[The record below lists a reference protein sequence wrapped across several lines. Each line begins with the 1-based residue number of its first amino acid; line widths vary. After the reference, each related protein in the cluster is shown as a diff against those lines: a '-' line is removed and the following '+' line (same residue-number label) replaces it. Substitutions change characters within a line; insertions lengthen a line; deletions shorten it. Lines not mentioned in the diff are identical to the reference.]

1 MWRFSLRSREEE
13 EAAEVLPGSSQA
25 FQRHSCMLALTYMSS
40 FVSAS
45 SISPR
50 TSSISP
56 RASSISPRAS
66 SLAPHPPALPELRTS
81 SGSALTELPRRL
93 GERVVGEETAP
104 PLMD

>member
-1 MWRFSLRSREEE
+1 M
-13 EAAEVLPGSSQA
+13 EVLPEEQRGGGGSSQA

-45 SISPR
+45 SISPC
-50 TSSISP
+50 
-56 RASSISPRAS
+56 AS

>member
-50 TSSISP
+50 
-56 RASSISPRAS
+56 ASSISPRAS

-81 SGSALTELPRRL
+81 SGSALTELLRRL